1 MITNSELI
9 LGPPGTGKT
18 HTLMERVND
27 YFEEGGA
34 PHRFAFV
41 SFTRKSIQEAMER
54 ACLKFN
60 LKPKE
65 LPHCR
70 TLHATAF
77 HGLGLQSSD
86 VMGAD
91 DYRKLSGLL
100 RLDLLA
106 RDGVDAADGLIKTTL
121 SGSGAQYLNIIDRAR
136 SRLLSLEE
144 EFNDSGNYGL
154 AFSKLVNVE
163 ATLTKYKT
171 QEAKLDFGDFISRY
185 VEIVNPPELDLLIVD
200 EAQDLTPSQWQ
211 MVAKM
216 SESATRTIIAG
227 DDDQAIHEWT
237 GVKVEDFL
245 SCSDKRVVLS
255 QSYRMPQAVH
265 NLSQMIVKRI
275 DNRIVK
281 EFEPTDREGS
291 IRYHVNIE
299 TVPLDTGSWTLM
311 ARTNSYAWELAKQVR
326 AYGYLYSFRGRG
338 SVSEAVADGLDV
350 WRKLQAGERVGL
362 ARIKDLYKN
371 VPKMGDYRVV
381 KRGAVGLLEAAADDA
396 MLSYDDLVSEFGM
409 VAPLNR
415 PASDVMNLGNEDRL
429 YIESLEARGEN
440 IFDTPRIKISTIHA
454 MKGGEDENCMVYLG
468 STKACEE
475 SKNPDAEHR
484 VFYVAVTRTKENLH
498 ILESDKRYRYML

>member
-18 HTLMERVND
+18 YTLMERVND

-77 HGLGLQSSD
+77 HGLGLQTAD

-91 DYRKLSGLL
+91 DYRKLSGIL

-106 RDGVDAADGLIKTTL
+106 KDGVDVADGLPKTML

-136 SRLLSLEE
+136 SRLVSLEQ
-144 EFNDSGNYGL
+144 EFNDSGNHSL
-154 AFSKLVNVE
+154 AFSKLQNVE

-185 VEIVNPPELDLLIVD
+185 VEIVTPPELDVLIVD

-211 MVAKM
+211 MVSKM
-216 SESATRTIIAG
+216 SEHAKRTIIAG

-237 GVKVEDFL
+237 GVDVNKFL
-245 SCSDKRVVLS
+245 SASNKQTVLS
-255 QSYRMPQAVH
+255 QSHRMPRVVH
-265 NLSQMIVKRI
+265 DLSQRIVKRI
-275 DNRIVK
+275 DNRISK
-281 EFEPTDREGS
+281 EFEPTEREGKVT
-291 IRYHVNIE
+291 YHMNFE
-299 TVPLDTGSWTLM
+299 TVPMDEGSWTLM
-311 ARTNSYAWELAKQVR
+311 ARTNSYAWDMAKQVR
-326 AYGYLYSFRGRG
+326 EYGYLYSFRGRS
-338 SVSEAVADGLDV
+338 SVSEAVADGIDV
-350 WRKLQAGERVGL
+350 WRKLQAGERVS
-362 ARIKDLYKN
+362 RMRVKELYKN

-381 KRGAVGLLEAAADDA
+381 KRGATGLLDAAADDA
-396 MLSYDDLVSEFGM
+396 MLSYDELVSEFGL
-409 VAPLNR
+409 VAPIDR
-415 PASDVMNLGNEDRL
+415 PATDVMNLGTEDRL
-429 YIESLEARGEN
+429 YIQSIEARGER
-440 IFDTPRIKISTIHA
+440 ITDTPRIKISTIHA
-454 MKGGEDENCMVYLG
+454 MKGGEDENCLVYLG
-468 STKACEE
+468 STKACLEG
-475 SKNPDAEHR
+475 KNPDAEHR

>member
-18 HTLMERVND
+18 YTLMERVND

-77 HGLGLQSSD
+77 HGLGLQTAD

-91 DYRKLSGLL
+91 DYRKLSGIL

-163 ATLTKYKT
+163 ATLAMARASSIPVIASGGITN
-171 QEAKLDFGDFISRY
+171 LDDIRALNEVASQGICGAITGRAIY
-185 VEIVNPPELDLLIVD
+185 EGTLDVT
-200 EAQDLTPSQWQ
+200 EAQ
-211 MVAKM
+211 
-216 SESATRTIIAG
+216 R
-227 DDDQAIHEWT
+227 
-237 GVKVEDFL
+237 F
-245 SCSDKRVVLS
+245 C
-255 QSYRMPQAVH
+255 
-265 NLSQMIVKRI
+265 
-275 DNRIVK
+275 
-281 EFEPTDREGS
+281 
-291 IRYHVNIE
+291 
-299 TVPLDTGSWTLM
+299 
-311 ARTNSYAWELAKQVR
+311 
-326 AYGYLYSFRGRG
+326 
-338 SVSEAVADGLDV
+338 DGL
-350 WRKLQAGERVGL
+350 
-362 ARIKDLYKN
+362 
-371 VPKMGDYRVV
+371 
-381 KRGAVGLLEAAADDA
+381 
-396 MLSYDDLVSEFGM
+396 S
-409 VAPLNR
+409 
-415 PASDVMNLGNEDRL
+415 
-429 YIESLEARGEN
+429 
-440 IFDTPRIKISTIHA
+440 
-454 MKGGEDENCMVYLG
+454 
-468 STKACEE
+468 
-475 SKNPDAEHR
+475 
-484 VFYVAVTRTKENLH
+484 
-498 ILESDKRYRYML
+498 